1 MVIVLCPLP
10 VPPTKVSPISAYPSW
25 WIVIVLMVDGDGD
38 VPVSVNEIEWPAIE
52 AYGEYRSKSDA
63 DHELTGKS
71 LADLLRD

>member
-1 MVIVLCPLP
+1 
-10 VPPTKVSPISAYPSW
+10 
-25 WIVIVLMVDGDGD
+25 MVDGDGD